1 MQPGRGRACEL
12 VRPRARVWVDTWA
25 GRVAL
30 ARVAWMQRLGG
41 TVCARPVARRRNCLK
56 CAMAARSCP
65 CCCRRCPRLL
75 CPSLNA
81 CIPYDAGLSRMAV
94 AALHSDGNGR
104 AANKQPVANKPT
116 QRQRHQR
123 LAHRRASTPAPSSV
137 AAYFRRTHARSRGTG
152 IRWIAPRPRPPHPQG
167 IVLPRQAS
175 QRSSMPVQGC

>member
-1 MQPGRGRACEL
+1 MRIGAPA
-12 VRPRARVWVDTWA
+12 RARLGGYV
-25 GRVAL
+25 GGPGAL
-30 ARVAWMQRLGG
+30 ARVAWMQRFGG

-81 CIPYDAGLSRMAV
+81 CIPYDAGLSRMAA
-94 AALHSDGNGR
+94 AALHSDRNGR
-104 AANKQPVANKPT
+104 TANKQTVASQHSANAINGWPT
-116 QRQRHQR
+116 AGLQHQR
-123 LAHRRASTPAPSSV
+123 LSSV

-167 IVLPRQAS
+167 IVLPRRAS